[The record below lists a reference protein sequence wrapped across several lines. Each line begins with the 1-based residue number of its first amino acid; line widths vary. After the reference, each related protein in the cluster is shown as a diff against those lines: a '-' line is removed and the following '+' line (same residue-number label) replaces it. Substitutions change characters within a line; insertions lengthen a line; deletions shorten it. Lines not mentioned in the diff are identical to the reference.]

1 MITAILIDDEPLGI
15 AALRQQLEW
24 SCPQVDV
31 VASCTDARVGMQA
44 ILEYEPELVFLDI
57 EMPEMNGFEL
67 LAKLGP
73 RSFEVIFV
81 TAYDQYA
88 IKAFDTHAI
97 AYLLKPVQEEL
108 LQKAVAHVQSRLETR
123 RQQNELQDFLQKM
136 TQQASGKIA
145 LPTADGLE
153 FIATNDLIRLE
164 SEGNYTNV
172 FVADGTK
179 YFISKAMKHIA
190 EKLPPTQFIRP
201 HNSHVVNIQ
210 FIKRYLRGKGGQ
222 LILTDNTV
230 IPVSRSRKQD
240 ITHLF

>member
-31 VASCTDARVGMQA
+31 VASCTDARAGMQA

-172 FVADGTK
+172 FVVDGSK
-179 YFISKAMKHIA
+179 YFISKAMKHVA
-190 EKLPPTQFIRP
+190 EKLPPTHFIRP